1 MTGWFRHDGRV
12 RWGRLRR
19 LSQVGF
25 LLFFVGLPF
34 TYLKGQ
40 ITVMGT
46 LASLRIGPVSLVDPV
61 SGLASMVAAQKVGW
75 TLFSG
80 MILPVLL
87 ALFLGPV
94 FCSWVCPWGLLSEFL
109 DKILRRKVGRIPS
122 WLGPLRWSFL
132 GGVLLLGLATGM
144 PLAAT
149 ISAPRLLTVL
159 PMEIIFLGGATAGTL
174 GLLGV
179 LLILE
184 VVLPRR
190 LWCRA
195 LCPVGSTL
203 VLLRQRKTLTID
215 WSEPTC
221 RPELQG
227 ATCFVKCP
235 WNIDPRHM
243 GPRGGCTNCG
253 TCVERCPSGPSLD
266 YSFGR
271 TVPEPELPSGLR
283 LPVRMGD

>member
-1 MTGWFRHDGRV
+1 MANWFRQDGRM

-19 LSQVGF
+19 LSQIGF
-25 LLFFVGLPF
+25 LLLFVGLPF

-40 ITVMGT
+40 IMVMGT
-46 LASLRIGPVSLVDPV
+46 LASLQVGPISLVDPV
-61 SGLASMVAAQKVGW
+61 SGLASIIAARDIGW

-87 ALFLGPV
+87 ALALGPV
-94 FCSWVCPWGLLSEFL
+94 FCSWVCPWGLLSELL
-109 DKILRRKVGRIPS
+109 DKVLRRNVGRIPS

-149 ISAPRLLTVL
+149 ISAPRLMTVL
-159 PMEIIFLGGATAGTL
+159 PMEIVFLGGATAGTL
-174 GLLGV
+174 ALLGA
-179 LLILE
+179 LLVLE

-195 LCPVGSTL
+195 LCPVGSML
-203 VLLRQRKTLTID
+203 VLLRLRKTLTIA
-215 WSEPTC
+215 WCEPTC

-227 ATCFVKCP
+227 ATCFVECP

-243 GPRGGCTNCG
+243 DPRDGCTNCG
-253 TCVERCPSGPSLD
+253 TCVERCPSGPSLG

-271 TVPEPELPSGLR
+271 REQEPQSGLS
-283 LPVRMGD
+283 LPVRMGE

>member
-1 MTGWFRHDGRV
+1 M

-19 LSQVGF
+19 LSQVAF
-25 LLFFVGLPF
+25 LLVFVGLPF

-46 LASLRIGPVSLVDPV
+46 LASLRIGPISLVDPV
-61 SGLASMVAAQKVGW
+61 SGLASMIAAGDVGW
-75 TLFSG
+75 TLVSG
-80 MILPVLL
+80 MILPVVL
-87 ALFLGPV
+87 ALALGPV
-94 FCSWVCPWGLLSEFL
+94 FCSWVCPWGLLSEFV
-109 DKILRRKVGRIPS
+109 DTVLRRKVGRIPS

-149 ISAPRLLTVL
+149 ISAPRLVSVL

-179 LLILE
+179 LLVLE
-184 VVLPRR
+184 VILPRR

-203 VLLRQRKTLTID
+203 VLLRLRKTLTIA

-243 GPRGGCTNCG
+243 GIRDGCTNCG
-253 TCVERCPSGPSLD
+253 ACVEGCPSGPSLD
-266 YSFGR
+266 FSFGR
-271 TVPEPELPSGLR
+271 REPERPPR
-283 LPVRMGD
+283 PNLPVMLR